1 MNTTPSR
8 REKRESKFYH
18 LAEQGKMES
27 NDFPLFKSEEKNL
40 TSKHGLDVI
49 RHGTDLKKQLPSTVS
64 WEKAFKNGI
73 PLIVINYC
81 TGVIET
87 FPKSAIENWA
97 QELYVIAARA
107 NYEKS
112 VESGKKYL
120 EAQKNKE

>member
-8 REKRESKFYH
+8 RERRESRFYH

-27 NDFPLFKSEEKNL
+27 INDFLLFKSEEKNL

-49 RHGTDLKKQLPSTVS
+49 RHGSNTKKQLPSTVS
-64 WEKAFKNGI
+64 WENAFKNGI
-73 PLIVINYC
+73 PLLVMNYC
-81 TGVIET
+81 TGVIGT

-107 NYEKS
+107 RHEKGED
-112 VESGKKYL
+112 VEKL
-120 EAQKNKE
+120 LLDLA